1 MMVEGRCI
9 NSTHLSFSRTG
20 TNTLTSVNIKWFVM
34 SGVNES
40 HQHSGLE
47 LEGVS
52 TPTSLSYT
60 DLIVELLS

>member
-1 MMVEGRCI
+1 
-9 NSTHLSFSRTG
+9 
-20 TNTLTSVNIKWFVM
+20 M

-60 DLIVELLS
+60 DLIVELLSSWHPQYNNAPLDEVLFG